1 MRQNMEKRTRK
12 IRIGNILGL
21 AFIFVFLGLY
31 KGNAHILVSNASQAV
46 NTQETTTSKPEDTT
60 IIATVTFDANGG
72 KFTSQGGKTTITYSF
87 TKEQI
92 KKLDKRR
99 IYKLNFPVPYKEG
112 YIVSAWR
119 RKSDNKKVGNYI
131 TVRTNVNHTYVAQ
144 WKEQK
149 YNITYHLDGGSFEE
163 TEKVVYDY
171 TIKTGKIKLPKPVKK
186 GFIFKGWYKNPSF
199 QGGKVNYISKDSKG
213 DINLYA
219 KWLNPAPG
227 GTKLQQVKKNKT
239 ALKIRLKKVKKAKG
253 YEVSI
258 ATDSKF
264 SDKNTAVYDL
274 KKERKLE
281 ITKPVAGTYYIRAR
295 AYTYDDRQNKCYGAF
310 SKVKTI
316 VIDGSKKQYKA
327 KKNAAVI
334 NSAQVVSQTKVSIRA
349 TVKKQVK
356 SSDGFYYL
364 MKVNPVNNKA
374 ETVIQKVVK
383 SEEINITLDTKDRI
397 HVISKFGIAIKQKG
411 KYKLISKTFYLD
423 NIQNAAKNTSAYFVP
438 KTKKG
443 IHYAVEAYDLDAKYT
458 ICNLNVHDV
467 LAEKGKGTPYVYG
480 GKTYYFNS
488 VLEEL
493 VKDYNKR
500 KINVTMVI
508 YMPWSEKN
516 QFMITPT
523 GREQG
528 HRYYALNTT
537 DKKARETIEAMF
549 SFLGEVYSQ
558 KNCLVSN
565 WILGNEINSQKNW
578 NYSGDIKLEDY
589 AASYAR
595 AFVMLNNAVQSNY
608 KNARVYIP
616 LDGAWGLHNS
626 EVGWSGRNTLTA
638 VDAAITKEK
647 EDVKW
652 HLAYHAYSVP
662 ITGPSYKKNKNMKKH
677 SYSPFIGMK
686 NIEVLTE
693 YIKETYGEDTS
704 IILSEQ
710 GYTVY
715 MGEDKQAA
723 SLAYAYYKAE
733 FNPMIDAFIIVRV
746 YDNQEEMEQGLAMG
760 LIGKDGKHRKIY
772 DVFKY
777 MDTPKCEKYTKE
789 CLKTIKKKKWK
800 DLVPEYTKERFK

>member
-1 MRQNMEKRTRK
+1 MEKYIRK
-12 IRIGNILGL
+12 IRLGS
-21 AFIFVFLGLY
+21 FLGLSFIFAFLGFY
-31 KGNAHILVSNASQAV
+31 KSNAQILVSNASQTV
-46 NTQETTTSKPEDTT
+46 NQQETTASKPPDTT
-60 IIATVTFDANGG
+60 VIATVIFDANGG
-72 KFTSQGGKTTITYSF
+72 IFTSKGGKNTVTYNF

-92 KKLDKRR
+92 KKLDKKR
-99 IYKLNFPVPYKEG
+99 IYKSDFPVPYKKG
-112 YIVSAWR
+112 YMVSGWR
-119 RKSDNKKVGNYI
+119 RQSDNKKVGKYI
-131 TVRTNVNHTYVAQ
+131 IVKKNSVQTYIAQ

-149 YNITYHLDGGSFEE
+149 YNITYHLNDGCFEE
-163 TEKVVYDY
+163 TEKVVYNY
-171 TIKTGKIKLPKPVKK
+171 TIKSEKIVLPKPVKK

-199 QGGKVNYISKDSKG
+199 QGSKVNYISKDSIG
-213 DINLYA
+213 DIQLYA
-219 KWLNPAPG
+219 KWQNPTPEGARFQ
-227 GTKLQQVKKNKT
+227 KVKKNKT
-239 ALKIRLKKVKKAKG
+239 ILKIRLQKAKKAKG

-264 SDKNTAVYDL
+264 SEKNTAVYDL
-274 KKERKLE
+274 KKQRKLE
-281 ITKPVAGTYYIRAR
+281 ITKPMAGTYYIKVR
-295 AYTYDDRQNKCYGAF
+295 AYAYDDRDNKCYGAF

-316 VIDGSKKQYKA
+316 VIKGNKKQYEA
-327 KKNAAVI
+327 GQDSAVI
-334 NSAQVVSQTKVSIRA
+334 KVAQPISKEKVSIQA
-349 TVKKQVK
+349 TIDKQVK

-383 SEEINITLDTKDRI
+383 SGELNFTLDTKDRI
-397 HVISKFGIAIKQKG
+397 HVISKFGIAIKKKG
-411 KYKLISKTFYLD
+411 KYKLISKPFYLD
-423 NIQNAAKNTSAYFVP
+423 NIQKAAKNTSAYFVP
-438 KTKKG
+438 VSKKG
-443 IHYAVEAYDLDAKYT
+443 IHYAVEAYDLNAKYT

-467 LAEKGKGTPYVYG
+467 LSEKGKGTPYVYG

-488 VLEEL
+488 VLEHL

-508 YMPWSEKN
+508 YMPWNENN
-516 QFMITPT
+516 QFIITPT
-523 GREQG
+523 GREPG

-537 DKKARETIEAMF
+537 DKKARDTLEAMF

-558 KNCLVSN
+558 KDCLVSN

-626 EVGWSGRNTLTA
+626 EVGWSGRNTLMA
-638 VDAAITKEK
+638 VDTAITKEN
-647 EDVKW
+647 ENVKW

-662 ITGPSYKKNKNMKKH
+662 ITGPSYKKNKLMKKH
-677 SYSPFIGMK
+677 SYSPFIGMR
-686 NIEVLTE
+686 NIDVLTE

-715 MGEDKQAA
+715 MGEEKQAA

-772 DVFKY
+772 NVFKY
-777 MDTPKCEKYTKE
+777 MDTPRCEKYTKE
-789 CLKTIKKKKWK
+789 CLKTIKAKKWK